1 MLQTSEQYDFVKD
14 LLVTRMSNYRRNS
27 FKLQRLYEI
36 ISTQARDKAYI
47 QFSYKEFY
55 DMFVKECVN
64 GNIPN
69 HTFKILNEGFYDNFG
84 RVPYADIHVDFVYV
98 PKRKH
103 RTKSVTEN
111 TKTC

>member
-1 MLQTSEQYDFVKD
+1 MLKTQDQYDYVKD

-36 ISTQARDKAYI
+36 ISTQANDKAYI

-64 GNIPN
+64 GNIPD
-69 HTFKILNEGFYDNFG
+69 HTFKILEEGFYDNYE
-84 RVPYADIHVDFVYV
+84 RVPYANVHVDFTYV
-98 PKRKH
+98 PKRK
-103 RTKSVTEN
+103 RRSKSITEN
-111 TKTC
+111 TKI